1 MIQSRVGVTHIHC
14 KSLDIKERAQS
25 TFLPLDSSRESIQ
38 LASITM
44 AFTSSS
50 YEQDS
55 RCIATD
61 NYINTNL
68 IPPSHPYY
76 DTLEHAL
83 SNSQAKGLDDI
94 SVSRAQGKYLS
105 VQAQIVG
112 AKNILEVGT
121 LGAFSSIWLASSGS
135 DVKVTSIE
143 IDPETA
149 EVARENIYHARLE
162 DRIQVLVGAA
172 VDVLPGIVSEVKEGK
187 RPRFDFSFID
197 ADKENNLRYFSWA
210 KEASRKGAI
219 VYIDNIVRKGKLA
232 ESGLVETDPGVRG
245 ARTAVEGIG
254 KDPNVE
260 AAVLQ
265 TVGEKSYDGFLLAL
279 IK

>member
-1 MIQSRVGVTHIHC
+1 
-14 KSLDIKERAQS
+14 
-25 TFLPLDSSRESIQ
+25 
-38 LASITM
+38 M

-50 YEQDS
+50 YEQDP
-55 RCIATD
+55 RWTATD
-61 NYINTNL
+61 DYINTNL
-68 IPPSHPYY
+68 FPSSHPYH

-83 SNSQAKGLDDI
+83 ANSQQKGLDDI

-105 VQAQIVG
+105 VQAQIIG

-121 LGAFSSIWLASSGS
+121 LGAFSSIWLASSGP

-143 IDPETA
+143 INPQTA
-149 EVARENIYHARLE
+149 EVARENIRHAGLE
-162 DRIQVLVGAA
+162 DRIRVHVGAA
-172 VDVLPGIVSEVKEGK
+172 SDVLPGIVDEVKEGK
-187 RPRFDFSFID
+187 RPRFDFTFID
-197 ADKENNLRYFSWA
+197 ADKENNLRYFNWA

-232 ESGLVETDPGVRG
+232 DSGLIEKDSGVRG
-245 ARTAVEGIG
+245 ARNAVEAVG
-254 KDPNVE
+254 KDTTVE

-279 IK
+279 VK